1 MRMNLAVEGL
11 KPFLTRI
18 SALPKTAQNEIRQ
31 AAQGIADDEVERIVS
46 AGKASDKQSA
56 AAAAFIKS
64 RKDRVPAI
72 AAGGAKKTGVSGG
85 AKAGELF
92 FGAEF
97 GGGSNKKFE
106 RELTETVYTTSTGK
120 TRTRRT
126 YSAAK
131 LVGSKKSTNQFRPHL
146 GQTGYWFWPQLRAD
160 RDRMMSR
167 WEAVVNAIARE
178 WERND

>member
-1 MRMNLAVEGL
+1 MNLAVEGL
-11 KPFLTRI
+11 KPFLARI
-18 SALPKTAQNEIRQ
+18 SSLPKTAQNEIRQ
-31 AAQGIADDEVERIVS
+31 AAQGIADDEVERIIAS
-46 AGKASDKQSA
+46 GKASDKQSA
-56 AAAAFIKS
+56 AVATFIRS

-72 AAGGAKKTGVSGG
+72 AAGGTRKTGVSGG
-85 AKAGELF
+85 ATSGELF

-97 GGGSNKKFE
+97 GGGSNKRFE
-106 RELTETVYTTSTGK
+106 REVTETQYTTSTGK
-120 TRTRRT
+120 TRTKKT

-131 LVGSKKSTNQFRPHL
+131 FTGTKKTTNQFRPHL

-178 WERND
+178 WERDD